1 MKLPFQA
8 SDEQMMWQV
17 QTAADAGAFAELVR
31 RWEGPDE
38 SLASMERAEI
48 MRRAVAGL
56 PEHYRTVVVL
66 RHYEGLKFAE
76 IAEVLGIPEGTDDRG
91 PPAGEEPE
99 VPARFRNRHAGD
111 LRSCTPEC
119 AGPADSVRRGS
130 NRGGGGQVYVVE
142 GAARGAGEVG
152 SVMTL
157 RVGRSDLEALSSGKL
172 KPEEFGARVK
182 VVNRLETAG
191 DSDAG
196 TKDSA
201 RPRGPGR

>member
-1 MKLPFQA
+1 MTEALQQA
-8 SDEQMMWQV
+8 RNLKCLRDSETV
-17 QTAADAGAFAELVR
+17 TLVISGAAPRNA
-31 RWEGPDE
+31 
-38 SLASMERAEI
+38 
-48 MRRAVAGL
+48 
-56 PEHYRTVVVL
+56 
-66 RHYEGLKFAE
+66 
-76 IAEVLGIPEGTDDRG
+76 
-91 PPAGEEPE
+91 
-99 VPARFRNRHAGD
+99 PARRT
-111 LRSCTPEC
+111 RSGVAATGAE
-119 AGPADSVRRGS
+119 
-130 NRGGGGQVYVVE
+130 GGQVYVVE